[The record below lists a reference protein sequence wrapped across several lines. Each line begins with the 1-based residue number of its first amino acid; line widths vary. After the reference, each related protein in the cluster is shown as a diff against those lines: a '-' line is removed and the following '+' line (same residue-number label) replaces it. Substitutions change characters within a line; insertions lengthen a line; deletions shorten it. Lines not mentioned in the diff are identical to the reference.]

1 MHEVVEDPPIFQII
15 RQEGLLPGLRRTVV
29 RVVDKRFPALI
40 ALAQQQVEQM
50 ESEEILND
58 VLMKIIMAQS
68 QEEAQEIL
76 LHWQENIQ

>member
-1 MHEVVEDPPIFQII
+1 
-15 RQEGLLPGLRRTVV
+15 VV

-50 ESEEILND
+50 GSEEILND

>member
-1 MHEVVEDPPIFQII
+1 M
-15 RQEGLLPGLRRTVV
+15 V
-29 RVVDKRFPALI
+29 RVVDKRFHDLT

-50 ESEEILND
+50 GSEEILND
-58 VLMKIIMAQS
+58 VLMKIIMAQN